1 MTPWRARL
9 AGWAR
14 QIRCRLGDHEYITD
28 LQTAQ
33 EAAGD
38 APAVPATLRQRCLHC
53 GHLTPGW
60 AQDGPRYH
68 VTQPGVRSRLVL
80 HNPRL
85 KTCPWRGLRSGP
97 GDTACPARHGDGA
110 EAAGV
115 IGMV

>member
-14 QIRCRLGDHEYITD
+14 QLRCQLGDHEYT
-28 LQTAQ
+28 THPTAAQ

-80 HNPRL
+80 HNPKL
-85 KTCPWRGLRSGP
+85 KTCHCSTCDQGRATRRARRARVTELKR
-97 GDTACPARHGDGA
+97 PA
-110 EAAGV
+110 
-115 IGMV
+115 